1 MSESLKGIY
10 MDNAAT
16 AFPKAPKVVDAMTY
30 YLTQLGGSV
39 SRSTSK
45 ASFEAQGIIY
55 ETRVLLAELLDCDD
69 PSHII
74 LTKNI
79 TESLNILIK
88 GLFTSGDHVIVSP
101 LEHNAVMRPLK
112 ALESEGVSFTR
123 ATCAPD
129 GSLKLDAIAPL
140 IQKNTKAIIMT
151 HASNVCGTILDLES
165 VAAICK
171 SHGLF
176 FLIDAAQTLGV
187 VPVSM
192 KKLQA
197 DAIAFTGHKGLL
209 GPEGTGGFAITPEL
223 AKKVKPLIVGGT
235 GSQSELEEQPMT
247 LPDKFEAGTP
257 NTVGI
262 FGLHAALKYL
272 KETGIEAL
280 HNKELELTAQFL
292 EGIRPLKGVELV
304 GRDSISGRTAVVSL
318 NFIGQDNSAI
328 SWQLEQDFGII
339 TRVGLHCA
347 PAAHTALGTYPMG
360 TVRFSFSPFTTKEE
374 VDDALTA
381 IKSLCSQC

>member
-1 MSESLKGIY
+1 MSDSLKGIY

-30 YLTQLGGSV
+30 YLTQLGGNV

-88 GLFTSGDHVIVSP
+88 GLFTRGDHVIVSP

-112 ALESEGVSFTR
+112 ALESEGVSFSR

-129 GSLKLDAIAPL
+129 GSLNLDAIAPL

-176 FLIDAAQTLGV
+176 FIIDAAQTLGV

-223 AKKVKPLIVGGT
+223 AKNVKPLIVGGT

-280 HNKELELTAQFL
+280 HNKELELTEHFL
-292 EGIRPLKGVELV
+292 AGIRPLKGVELV
-304 GRDSISGRTAVVSL
+304 GRDSISGRTAVVSV
-318 NFIGQDNSAI
+318 NFIDQDNSAI

-347 PAAHTALGTYPMG
+347 PAAHIALGSYPMG

-381 IKSLCSQC
+381 IKSLCK